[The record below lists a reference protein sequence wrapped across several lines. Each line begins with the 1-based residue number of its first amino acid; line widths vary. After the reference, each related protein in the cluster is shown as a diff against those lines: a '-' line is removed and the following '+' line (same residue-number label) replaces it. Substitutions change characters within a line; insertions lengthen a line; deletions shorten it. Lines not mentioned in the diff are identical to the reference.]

1 MGSNKATY
9 DSKERTMQQLQMNE
23 VSMVSGG
30 CEEYCW
36 GDFELGAL
44 MANTI
49 GGAVAGSVSG
59 PLGAAGGGAGAA
71 IAYMFDVMWTD

>member
-1 MGSNKATY
+1 
-9 DSKERTMQQLQMNE
+9 MQQLKANE
-23 VSMVSGG
+23 ISMVSGG
-30 CEEYCW
+30 CEQYCW

-49 GGAVAGSVSG
+49 GGAVAGAVSG
-59 PLGAAGGGAGAA
+59 PLGAVGGGAGAA